1 MRTHHFLVL
10 LIINLSLDTSSNHT
24 VFQILIPLLPL
35 IWALGMLGNLYV
47 SVIYCI
53 EKFSQYLL
61 GASETSSTDT
71 RLIMSTGARLLVIL
85 IISLIVNAA
94 YGEVTILSHCNEE
107 WFVNERES
115 FDGEC
120 ILSISREINFK
131 IFPFIFTEKSDFFC
145 WFS

>member
-47 SVIYCI
+47 SVIYCF

-61 GASETSSTDT
+61 GASETSSTDI
-71 RLIMSTGARLLVIL
+71 RLILSTGARLLVIL

-94 YGEVTILSHCNEE
+94 YGEEKPLDRMRLVTLLASIAAFLLS
-107 WFVNERES
+107 
-115 FDGEC
+115 
-120 ILSISREINFK
+120 LNFL
-131 IFPFIFTEKSDFFC
+131 
-145 WFS
+145 WNLGL